1 MTAAAAILDPRTT
14 LARPDLAEHALEGVV
29 RAKAFRPVKP
39 MHCVVAVAPM
49 WAEADD
55 AAEQIDQLVFGE
67 AFDVLDARGDFVWGR
82 ARRDGMVGWIEADVL
97 AEGRPLATHRVA
109 VLWAE
114 VRDGEDT
121 GELPL
126 NALVVVSREDGA
138 EAVLADG
145 ARMDRDDLSPVG
157 EFATDLLEV
166 AEQFIGAPHQLGGRT
181 SEATDCSGLV
191 QQALYACG
199 LPGPRYASMQRDL
212 GAAVD
217 AADARRGDL
226 VLWDGHAGILFGPG
240 LVLHASGRHGEVL
253 VEAFEEADAAQ
264 REGGSAPPVFRRVV

>member
-1 MTAAAAILDPRTT
+1 LTAAAAILDPRTT
-14 LARPDLAEHALEGVV
+14 LARPDLAEQALEGVV
-29 RAKAFRPVKP
+29 RARAFRAVKP
-39 MHCVVAVAPM
+39 MHCAVAVAPL

-55 AAEQIDQLVFGE
+55 ASEQIDQLVFGE

-82 ARRDGMVGWIEADVL
+82 ARRDGLVGWVEADVL
-97 AEGRPLATHRVA
+97 GEGRPLATHRVA

-114 VRDGEDT
+114 VRDGDDT

-126 NALVVVSREDGA
+126 NALVIVEREDGD
-138 EAVLADG
+138 EVVLADG

-157 EFATDLLEV
+157 EFAADLLEI
-166 AEQFIGAPHQLGGRT
+166 AEQFIGAPHQMGGRT

-199 LPGPRYASMQRDL
+199 LPGPRYASMQREL
-212 GAAVD
+212 GVAV
-217 AADARRGDL
+217 APEDARRGDL
-226 VLWDGHAGILFGPG
+226 VLWDGHAGLLFGPG

-253 VEAFEEADAAQ
+253 VEAFDAVDAQ
-264 REGGSAPPVFRRVV
+264 QRDGGSAAAVFRRL